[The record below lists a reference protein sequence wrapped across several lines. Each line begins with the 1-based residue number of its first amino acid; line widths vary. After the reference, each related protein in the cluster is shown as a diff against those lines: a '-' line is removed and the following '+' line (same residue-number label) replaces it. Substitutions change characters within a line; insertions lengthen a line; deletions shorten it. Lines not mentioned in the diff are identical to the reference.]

1 MNENAQPAGT
11 LTHLRRYPVKG
22 MSGEDL
28 DEAFVTF
35 AGLLG
40 DRVYAFLDP
49 NGNVD
54 FPWMTPRLW
63 AEMLLLK
70 PRFLSPPTT
79 QQQIPGGADYRI
91 EVNTPDGEKF
101 DIAALELR
109 VHLEQKFGRAITLR
123 FSERSMIDARP
134 ISLFSRQSIE
144 ALSKEVG
151 IPLDLRRFRPNFIVD
166 WATSGARHEDSLIG
180 RTIRVG
186 EEAAFVIAKKDGRCK
201 VITLD
206 PDTAQ
211 PAPQVLEVVA
221 RNHAGCFGIYG
232 VVLREGIVR
241 RGDPVFVD

>member
-1 MNENAQPAGT
+1 VNETAQPAGT
-11 LTHLRRYPVKG
+11 LARLRRYPVKG

-28 DEAFVTF
+28 DESFVTF
-35 AGLLG
+35 AGLVG

-49 NGNVD
+49 EGNAD
-54 FPWMTPRLW
+54 FPWMTARVW
-63 AEMLLLK
+63 TEMILMK
-70 PRFLSPPTT
+70 PRFLSAPSA

-91 EVNTPDGEKF
+91 EVTTPDGQEF
-101 DIAALELR
+101 DVAAPELR
-109 VHLEQKFGRAITLR
+109 AHLEKKFGRAIAMR
-123 FSERSMIDARP
+123 FSERSMMDARP
-134 ISLFSRQSIE
+134 ISLLSTQSIG

-166 WATSGARHEDSLIG
+166 WAHGTPRHEDFLIG
-180 RTIRVG
+180 RTIRIG
-186 EEAAFVIAKKDGRCK
+186 DTAAFVIAKKDGRCK

-221 RNHAGCFGIYG
+221 RNHANCLGVYA

>member
-35 AGLLG
+35 AGLVG

-49 NGNVD
+49 QGNAE
-54 FPWMTPRLW
+54 FPWMTARVW
-63 AEMLLLK
+63 AEMILLK
-70 PRFLSPPTT
+70 PRFTSAPTALHRC
-79 QQQIPGGADYRI
+79 PGDADYRI
-91 EVNTPDGEKF
+91 EVATPEGKQF
-101 DIAALELR
+101 DVAAPELR
-109 VHLEQKFGRAITLR
+109 AHLETKFGRTIALR
-123 FSERSMIDARP
+123 FSERSMMDARP
-134 ISLFSRQSIE
+134 VSLLSAQSIE

-166 WATSGARHEDSLIG
+166 WSSSGARHEDSLIG
-180 RTIRVG
+180 RTIRIG
-186 EEAAFVIAKKDGRCK
+186 DTAAFVVAKKDGRCK

-211 PAPQVLEVVA
+211 PAPEILEVVA
-221 RNHAGCFGIYG
+221 RNHAGCLGVYA

>member
-49 NGNVD
+49 HGPAD
-54 FPWMTPRLW
+54 FPWMTARVW

-70 PRFLSPPTT
+70 PRFVSAPSA
-79 QQQIPGGADYRI
+79 QQQLPGDPDYRV
-91 EVNTPDGEKF
+91 EVSTPAGEKF
-101 DIAALELR
+101 DIAAPELR
-109 VHLEQKFGRAITLR
+109 AHLEKKFGRAIAVR

-151 IPLDLRRFRPNFIVD
+151 LPLDVRRFRPNFMVD
-166 WATSGARHEDSLIG
+166 WADRDARHEDSLIG
-180 RTIRVG
+180 RTVRIG
-186 EEAAFVIAKKDGRCK
+186 DSAAFVIAKKDGRCK
-201 VITLD
+201 VITFD

-211 PAPQVLEVVA
+211 ASPQVLEVVA
-221 RNHAGCFGIYG
+221 RNHGGCFGVYG

>member
-49 NGNVD
+49 QGNAE
-54 FPWMTPRLW
+54 FPWMTARVW
-63 AEMLLLK
+63 AEMILLK
-70 PRFLSPPTT
+70 PRFISAPTA
-79 QQQIPGGADYRI
+79 QHRCPGDADYRI
-91 EVNTPDGEKF
+91 EVTTPAGEKF
-101 DIAALELR
+101 DIAAPELR
-109 VHLEQKFGRAITLR
+109 AHLENKFGRPIALR
-123 FSERSMIDARP
+123 FSERTMMDARP
-134 ISLFSRQSIE
+134 VSLLSRQSID

-151 IPLDLRRFRPNFIVD
+151 IPVDLRRFRPNFIVD
-166 WATSGARHEDSLIG
+166 WASAGARHEDSLIG

-186 EEAAFVIAKKDGRCK
+186 QEAAFVVAKKDGRCK

-211 PAPQVLEVVA
+211 AAPEVLEVVA
-221 RNHAGCFGIYG
+221 RNHAGCVGVYA

>member
-35 AGLLG
+35 AGLVG

-49 NGNVD
+49 KGIAD
-54 FPWMTPRLW
+54 FPWMTARLW
-63 AEMLLLK
+63 AGMILLK
-70 PRFLSPPTT
+70 SRFVSPPSA
-79 QQQIPGGADYRI
+79 QQQIPGNADYRV
-91 EVNTPDGEKF
+91 EVTTPAGEKF
-101 DIAALELR
+101 DVAAPELR
-109 VHLEQKFGRAITLR
+109 AHLEKTFGRAVALR
-123 FSERSMIDARP
+123 FSERSMMDARP
-134 ISLFSRQSIE
+134 VSLLSRQSIE
-144 ALSKEVG
+144 ALSMEVG

-166 WATSGARHEDSLIG
+166 WTNSGARHEDSLID
-180 RTIRVG
+180 RTIRIG

-211 PAPQVLEVVA
+211 PAPEILEVVA
-221 RNHAGCFGIYG
+221 RNHAGCLGVYA